1 MRTHVHQSAP
11 LGELVV
17 AAFDEAARY
26 SADPLEVSR
35 LATQAVGRMLRGA
48 QRRKILMPR
57 PTMRA
62 KRAPSVGGG
71 QADVVTVEK
80 NVEEIRDAACSLL
93 LSQRRAAH
101 DVTEGDCQDQYECPQ
116 ELW

>member
-17 AAFDEAARY
+17 AAFDAAAHY
-26 SADPLEVSR
+26 STDPLEVSR

-62 KRAPSVGGG
+62 KRAPSVDGG
-71 QADVVTVEK
+71 QAEVVTMEK
-80 NVEEIRDAACSLL
+80 NVGEIRDAACGLL
-93 LSQRRAAH
+93 LSKRRASH
-101 DVTEGDCQDQYECPQ
+101 GVTEGDCQDQYECPQ

>member
-1 MRTHVHQSAP
+1 VRNHVHRSAQ

-17 AAFDEAARY
+17 AAFDEAAHY
-26 SADPLEVSR
+26 STDPRGVSR
-35 LATQAVGRMLRGA
+35 LATQAVGDMLRGA
-48 QRRKILMPR
+48 QRRKRLTSR
-57 PTMRA
+57 PMRL
-62 KRAPSVGGG
+62 KRSPSVDGG

-80 NVEEIRDAACSLL
+80 NVAEIRDAACSLL
-93 LSQRRAAH
+93 LSQCHASH